1 MKVNVTARH
10 FDLTPDL
17 KDHAEK
23 RLAKFAKY
31 TDGLLNAHVVL
42 EVEKYRSIAEIS
54 VHGREGDFTGKVES
68 GDMLTS
74 IDGAMEKV
82 EKQIRRTV
90 RKLRE
95 RHNGNGEREA
105 PPMGE
110 TRIEAQRVRREM
122 MTVEE
127 ATSRVE
133 EGEEIVVFADTD
145 SGVTRVVYRRPDG
158 TVKLLEVAG

>member
-23 RLAKFAKY
+23 KLSKFLKY

-42 EVEKYRSIAEIS
+42 EVEKYRSIAEVF
-54 VHGREGDFTGKVES
+54 VHGREGDFTGKAES
-68 GDMLTS
+68 GDMQTS
-74 IDGAMEKV
+74 IDGAVEKV

-90 RKLRE
+90 RRLKE
-95 RHNGNGEREA
+95 RHNGNGEKEA
-105 PPMGE
+105 MPMGD
-110 TRIEAQRVRREM
+110 TRIEAQRVAREM
-122 MTVEE
+122 MSLDE
-127 ATSRVE
+127 ATTRVE
-133 EGEEIVVFADTD
+133 DGEEIVVFTDTD
-145 SGVTRVVYRRPDG
+145 NGTTRIVYRRKDG

>member
-23 RLAKFAKY
+23 KLAKFGKY

-42 EVEKYRSIAEIS
+42 EVEKYRNIAEIS

-74 IDGAMEKV
+74 IDGAVEKV

-90 RKLRE
+90 RKLRG
-95 RHNGNGEREA
+95 RHNGNGE
-105 PPMGE
+105 
-110 TRIEAQRVRREM
+110 M
-122 MTVEE
+122 MTLEE
-127 ATSRVE
+127 ATTRVE
-133 EGEEIVVFADTD
+133 EGEELVVFADTD
-145 SGVTRVVYRRPDG
+145 AGTTRIVYRRPDG

>member
-23 RLAKFAKY
+23 KLAKFRKY
-31 TDGLLNAHVVL
+31 TDGLLTAHVVL
-42 EVEKYRSIAEIS
+42 EVEKYRNIAEIS
-54 VHGREGDFTGKVES
+54 VHGREGDFTGRVES
-68 GDMLTS
+68 ADMLTS

-90 RKLRE
+90 RKLRK
-95 RHNGNGEREA
+95 HNGNGAKEEL
-105 PPMGE
+105 PMGE

-122 MTVEE
+122 MTLEE
-127 ATSRVE
+127 ATTRME
-133 EGEEIVVFADTD
+133 DGEEIVVFADTD
-145 SGVTRVVYRRPDG
+145 TGTTRIVYRRPDG

>member
-23 RLAKFAKY
+23 KLAKFSKY
-31 TDGLLNAHVVL
+31 TDGLMKAHVVL

-54 VHGREGDFTGKVES
+54 VHGREGDFTGREES
-68 GDMLTS
+68 ADMMTS
-74 IDGAMEKV
+74 IDGAVEKV
-82 EKQIRRTV
+82 EKQIRRMM
-90 RKLRE
+90 RKLRD
-95 RHNGNGEREA
+95 HNGNGGKEA
-105 PPMGE
+105 MPMGE
-110 TRIEAQRVRREM
+110 TRIEALRVRREM
-122 MTVEE
+122 MTLEE
-127 ATSRVE
+127 ATTRVE

-145 SGVTRVVYRRPDG
+145 TGATRVVYRRPDG